1 MSKRTKEL
9 LKTLDKTF
17 WEEGSPCGFLYYIPS
32 KKKIQA
38 KLEDDKEIYY
48 SKSRKKY
55 YGKCSMPKMK
65 GSLRCNKHIDTE
77 EDKPSDLE
85 RMYKEEIIKPSL
97 NYTITL
103 NQDMRKQ
110 IKNILRK
117 IEGTKEISEKGEEHE
132 EILEEPEIPKK
143 PEKSSEEETAP
154 EEVSDEES
162 EDCEMIG
169 SIDGIDYF
177 MSADGKVI
185 MLNEEGL
192 GEELDEVEGAF
203 ILSKLKGTRD

>member
-17 WEEGSPCGFLYYIPS
+17 REEGSPCGFLYYIPS

-38 KLEDDKEIYY
+38 KLEGDKEIYY

-55 YGKCSMPKMK
+55 YGKCSMQKMK

-85 RMYKEEIIKPSL
+85 RMYKEEIVKPSL
-97 NYTITL
+97 TYTFSL
-103 NQDMRKQ
+103 NQDMRNQ

-117 IEGTKEISEKGEEHE
+117 IEGTKEISEKVKEEE
-132 EILEEPEIPKK
+132 RKEILEESEN
-143 PEKSSEEETAP
+143 PEKSGEEESAP
-154 EEVSDEES
+154 DEVSDEES

-177 MSADGKVI
+177 MSAEGKVI
-185 MLNEEGL
+185 MLNDEGL
-192 GEELDEVEGAF
+192 GEELDETEGAF
-203 ILSKLKGTRD
+203 ILSKLQVSRD